1 MKKVLTAMGNA
12 TLNNELKRY
21 LEYELNENDLF
32 YQDAVLDKLAEEKY
46 DVLVV
51 SALLQGQFEFPDF
64 IDKIKAIDKLV
75 RIIIVTDEISSDL
88 RRKINE
94 EKIVDVFLD
103 SEVEIKDI
111 IDAINREEPIRKK
124 CAAVKEE
131 GTKYIATDNVEL
143 KSNDINELI
152 HFKGIT
158 QKQEIIVLSGI
169 SGAGKSTLACNLSK
183 VLASKTSARV
193 LLIDL
198 DTLNGNLDEILEINR
213 VPQNIKIAMDDNKR
227 CGLNYAIEL
236 ISKNRFDANVFE
248 ELVINIGNVDVLTG
262 NTSLYYCQNVLN
274 ENHYNTILEC
284 AKEKYDFVIIDTSS
298 NIFLDSTKW
307 ALKRASRILFT
318 IENNYISVK
327 KATQFLNVMV
337 DVWGVWKEKI
347 EIVVNKESS
356 KGIECEVIKKILG
369 DYEIV
374 GKIKYGEENIE
385 LSYSKILQTINYIPK
400 VGILDR
406 LFANRRVEVSES
418 NRIPMSKK
426 EAILNAN

>member
-21 LEYELNENDLF
+21 SEYELNENDLF

-75 RIIIVTDEISSDL
+75 RMIIVTDEISSDL

-227 CGLNYAIEL
+227 CGLNYAVEL

-262 NTSLYYCQNVLN
+262 NTSLHYCQNVLN

>member
-111 IDAINREEPIRKK
+111 IDAINREEPIRKR

-131 GTKYIATDNVEL
+131 GTKYIAIDNVEL

-227 CGLNYAIEL
+227 CGLNYAVEL

-262 NTSLYYCQNVLN
+262 NTSLHYCQNVLN

>member
-227 CGLNYAIEL
+227 CGLNYAVEL

-262 NTSLYYCQNVLN
+262 NTSLHYCQNVLN

>member
-64 IDKIKAIDKLV
+64 IDKIKVIDKLV

-94 EKIVDVFLD
+94 EKIVDVFWD

-111 IDAINREEPIRKK
+111 IDAINREEPIRKR

-227 CGLNYAIEL
+227 CGLNYAVEL

-262 NTSLYYCQNVLN
+262 NTSLHYCQNVLN

>member
-111 IDAINREEPIRKK
+111 IDAINREEPIRKR

-227 CGLNYAIEL
+227 CGLNYAVEL

-262 NTSLYYCQNVLN
+262 NTSLHYCQNVLN

>member
-111 IDAINREEPIRKK
+111 IDAINREEPIRKR

-158 QKQEIIVLSGI
+158 QKQEIIILSGI

-227 CGLNYAIEL
+227 CGLNYAVEL

-262 NTSLYYCQNVLN
+262 NTSLHYCQNVLN

>member
-64 IDKIKAIDKLV
+64 IDKIKAIDKVV

-111 IDAINREEPIRKK
+111 IDAINREEPIRKR

-227 CGLNYAIEL
+227 CGLNYAVEL

-262 NTSLYYCQNVLN
+262 NTSLHYCQNVLN

-374 GKIKYGEENIE
+374 GKLKYGEENIE

>member
-64 IDKIKAIDKLV
+64 IDKIKAIDKVV

-111 IDAINREEPIRKK
+111 IDAINREEPIRKR

-227 CGLNYAIEL
+227 CGLNYAVEL

-262 NTSLYYCQNVLN
+262 NTSLHYCQNVLN

>member
-64 IDKIKAIDKLV
+64 IDKIKAIDKVV

-94 EKIVDVFLD
+94 EKIIDVFLD
-103 SEVEIKDI
+103 NEVEIKDI
-111 IDAINREEPIRKK
+111 IDAINREEPIRKR
-124 CAAVKEE
+124 CAAVNEE
-131 GTKYIATDNVEL
+131 GTKYIATNNGEL
-143 KSNDINELI
+143 KNNDINELI

-227 CGLNYAIEL
+227 CGLNYAVEL

-262 NTSLYYCQNVLN
+262 NTSLHYCQNVLN

-418 NRIPMSKK
+418 NRIPMPKK

>member
-111 IDAINREEPIRKK
+111 IDSINREEPIRKK

-227 CGLNYAIEL
+227 CGLNYAVEL

-262 NTSLYYCQNVLN
+262 NTSLHYCQNVLN

>member
-64 IDKIKAIDKLV
+64 IDKIKAIDKVV

-111 IDAINREEPIRKK
+111 IDAINREEPIRKR

-227 CGLNYAIEL
+227 CGLNYAVEL

-262 NTSLYYCQNVLN
+262 NTSLHYCQNVLN

-406 LFANRRVEVSES
+406 LFANRRVEVAES

>member
-64 IDKIKAIDKLV
+64 IDKIKAIDKVV

-111 IDAINREEPIRKK
+111 IDAINREEPIRKR

-227 CGLNYAIEL
+227 CGLNYAVEL

-262 NTSLYYCQNVLN
+262 NTSLHYCQNVLN

-406 LFANRRVEVSES
+406 LFANRRVEVPES